1 MTSQTAL
8 TETALAQECLR
19 HLGEDKNVLHRAAH
33 VLEMVAHSSVGLGE
47 VLQDFAHQAWSQL
60 HEVIRA
66 SRNAANG
73 LQSGE
78 DIAVLANAHMILK
91 SVKVVLERTPAA
103 MLHNKAESLGITGK
117 EKISRED
124 VMRITHEFSHS
135 PDIERLLA
143 SEDSGRMLVSL
154 LPQGNGEVLAGP
166 GHLYPENEAR
176 H

>member
-1 MTSQTAL
+1 MTASTTL
-8 TETALAQECLR
+8 NETAFAQDCLR

-47 VLQDFAHQAWSQL
+47 VLQDFAHQAWAQL

-66 SRNAANG
+66 SRNAAAG
-73 LQSGE
+73 IHTRE
-78 DIAVLANAHMILK
+78 DMEVLSNAHMIMK

-103 MLHNKAESLGITGK
+103 MLHNKAESLGMTGK

-124 VMRITHEFSHS
+124 VSRIANEFSHA
-135 PDIERLLA
+135 PDIERLLL
-143 SEDSGRMLVSL
+143 SEDSGRMLVSA
-154 LPQGNGEVLAGP
+154 LPQDKDDVMLAHDQG
-166 GHLYPENEAR
+166 YFKTDAR